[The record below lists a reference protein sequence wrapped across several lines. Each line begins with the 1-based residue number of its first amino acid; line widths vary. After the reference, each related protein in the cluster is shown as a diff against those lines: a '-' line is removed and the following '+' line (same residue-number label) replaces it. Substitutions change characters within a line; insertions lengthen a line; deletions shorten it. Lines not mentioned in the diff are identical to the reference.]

1 MKRTDLIYRIIL
13 NLFLLFPLTPLSAQ
27 VYSGRN
33 EVTAA
38 AGFKYSSDS
47 SSEYF
52 FNYLVLRELAREH
65 LVEVHDVKLLFT
77 VRIMIDVYRDG
88 EGKPFVL
95 LSFSEME
102 ASGHTSCRGFDLS
115 AFLIPSSC
123 EVELTHADKTDPAF
137 SRTYSLMRSF
147 NGAHATGIPPVP
159 LSQFDPAKDTLT
171 VKISSLKFS
180 RDGLD
185 RLSERINLISDYY
198 ASASL
203 LDTVLLRGSAARTD
217 SVPLMPC
224 SMADIMEISRVTELI
239 IARGFD
245 STLLN
250 GGPDPRSL
258 RSKRQE
264 AYRLSRTMA
273 YNFID
278 QLDKAEV
285 IVPAAG
291 IDSMAL
297 YFVDGLIRYIRLSTT
312 MSEIRGNIYSDYLE
326 HYYSLRS
333 FPDER
338 TVVQRMAER
347 MFPEALADTLV
358 PFISVR
364 IYNAYLRRARELI
377 GQHAYSDAFTLVRH
391 ARKFRDQ
398 VPGLKNV
405 NGTQQLL
412 SEAAAGVYASYL
424 GIAATSIEYDRFDMA
439 EIYIQKAL
447 EYKRSN
453 EAYFETDTLY
463 SSVFRKLFRQRL
475 QHCDRLIGE
484 ERYRDAVHCYNDFE
498 SRFEPEMV
506 AMVSGWI
513 TAKRD
518 TALRLLFNAQDRRI
532 RYYLGEDSY
541 DSAFLEYESF
551 LETFGYLD
559 GDTSAI
565 RTLNS
570 TMALVL
576 PVKYKVMSQRAFSAL
591 ESRDYDKSWNF
602 FLIADEVSTAAG
614 ISHDSLYCAN
624 QREAFRHHQLE
635 EIASMTGYI
644 WNDRFD
650 SAYIYIDG
658 VKEKLKMHDLSGDS
672 SLALAIRGYLDR
684 IRQRKCSN
692 SMEEA
697 EVLVLR
703 AGRNAEGMRY
713 VAAVQQYRSANGII
727 HNYSECGISITGL
740 EDSIRKYTP
749 AAAYQLETDTLNMH
763 YVLGDYTAVLACLV
777 DLSSAYNE
785 GRLRRFGLDP
795 VEVTRYI
802 RDRNN
807 PDLTR
812 EMVMELMERHSYDEA
827 LDYLEIMKQQGAGPK
842 EVTALRAR
850 IDKTLKEAKP

>member
-1 MKRTDLIYRIIL
+1 
-13 NLFLLFPLTPLSAQ
+13 
-27 VYSGRN
+27 
-33 EVTAA
+33 
-38 AGFKYSSDS
+38 
-47 SSEYF
+47 
-52 FNYLVLRELAREH
+52 LRELAREH

-88 EGKPFVL
+88 EGKSFGL

-115 AFLIPSSC
+115 AFLLPSSC
-123 EVELTHADKTDPAF
+123 EVELTHADKTDPAS
-137 SRTYSLMRSF
+137 SRTFSLMSIF
-147 NGAHATGIPPVP
+147 NGEDATGIPPVP
-159 LSQFDPAKDTLT
+159 LSQFDPAKDTLN
-171 VKISSLKFS
+171 VRISSLKFS
-180 RDGLD
+180 RDDLD

-203 LDTVLLRGSAARTD
+203 LDTVLLRGSAVRTD
-217 SVPLMPC
+217 SVPLMPFR
-224 SMADIMEISRVTELI
+224 MADITEISRVTELI
-239 IARGFD
+239 IARSFD

-264 AYRLSRTMA
+264 AYRLSKTMA
-273 YNFID
+273 YNFLD
-278 QLDKAEV
+278 QLEKAEV
-285 IVPAAG
+285 IVPAFG

-312 MSEIRGNIYSDYLE
+312 MSEVRGNIYSDYLE
-326 HYYSLRS
+326 QYYSLRS

-338 TVVQRMAER
+338 AVVQRMAER
-347 MFPEALADTLV
+347 MFPEALPDTLV

-398 VPGLKNV
+398 LPGLKNV

-424 GIAATSIEYDRFDMA
+424 GIAATGIEYDRFDLA
-439 EIYIQKAL
+439 EVYIQKAL

-475 QHCDRLIGE
+475 QHCDRLVGE
-484 ERYRDAVHCYNDFE
+484 ERFSEAVDCYNEFE
-498 SRFEPEMV
+498 NRFEPEMV

-518 TALRLLFNAQDRRI
+518 TALQLLFVAQGKRI
-532 RYYLGEDSY
+532 SYYLSENSY
-541 DSAFLEYESF
+541 DSAFLEYNSF
-551 LETFGYLD
+551 LETFGYLE

-565 RTLNS
+565 RFRNS

-591 ESRDYDKSWNF
+591 ETRDYDKSWNF
-602 FLIADEVSTAAG
+602 FLIADEVSTEAG
-614 ISHDSLYCAN
+614 IIHDSLYCAN
-624 QREAFRHHQLE
+624 QREAFRHHQME
-635 EIASMTGYI
+635 EIAAMTGYI
-644 WNDRFD
+644 WNDQFD
-650 SAYIYIDG
+650 SAYLYIDS
-658 VKEKLKMHDLSGDS
+658 VKERLNVYDLRGDS
-672 SLALAIRGYLDR
+672 SLAVAISGYLDR
-684 IRQRKCSN
+684 ITQRQCSN
-692 SMEEA
+692 RMEEA
-697 EVLVLR
+697 EILVLR
-703 AGRNAEGMRY
+703 AGRNTEAVRY
-713 VAAVQQYRSANGII
+713 VPAVQQYRSAKEII
-727 HNYSECGISITGL
+727 YGYPECGISVAGL
-740 EDSIRKYTP
+740 EDSIRKYLP
-749 AAAYQLETDTLNMH
+749 AAAYQMETDTLNMH
-763 YVLGDYTAVLACLV
+763 YVLGDYKEVLAGLGN
-777 DLSSAYNE
+777 LSSDYSA
-785 GRLRRFGLDP
+785 GDLGRFGLDP
-795 VEVTRYI
+795 VEMTRYI

-812 EMVMELMERHSYDEA
+812 EMVMELMERHSYDQA
-827 LDYLEIMKQQGAGPK
+827 LDYLEIMKQQGAGQK
-842 EVTALRAR
+842 EVSALRLR
-850 IDKTLKEAKP
+850 IDKGLKEAKS